1 MSDKKV
7 DIKMKKQQKT
17 KTLGNCNAEMY
28 MALAQS
34 RMLAVLT
41 KDYAKELEMYCEK
54 DKEKLNRL
62 IRFSSS
68 MTQIEETLKIVTKNA
83 SGIYIVT
90 QLMSNWK
97 SKINRDVKVDS
108 IINSSRSRCK
118 MGAAEKKLEQWLK
131 MLQGIDHEKFV
142 NVLSTQNTTTYK
154 KTGEKKRLNDSL
166 TIVTPTRSSKRIK
179 IEEDSIQIPHPSN
192 NTILSKKNG
201 GVLLKQK
208 ET

>member
-7 DIKMKKQQKT
+7 DSKMKKQQKT

-54 DKEKLNRL
+54 DKEKVNRL

-97 SKINRDVKVDS
+97 SKINHDVKW
-108 IINSSRSRCK
+108 IRLLTQA
-118 MGAAEKKLEQWLK
+118 GA
-131 MLQGIDHEKFV
+131 
-142 NVLSTQNTTTYK
+142 NVKWVQQ
-154 KTGEKKRLNDSL
+154 KRN
-166 TIVTPTRSSKRIK
+166 
-179 IEEDSIQIPHPSN
+179 
-192 NTILSKKNG
+192 
-201 GVLLKQK
+201 
-208 ET
+208 